1 MVDLPSILLEVPH
14 RSMKSQRLLIILMR
28 KSSVLQDLIS
38 ASSAS
43 IEYFE
48 QYYISNIT
56 EADTAGLL

>member
-28 KSSVLQDLIS
+28 KSSVLQDL
-38 ASSAS
+38 S

>member
-1 MVDLPSILLEVPH
+1 MVDLPSILLEVPQ

-28 KSSVLQDLIS
+28 KSSVLREL
-38 ASSAS
+38 S

>member
-1 MVDLPSILLEVPH
+1 MVDLPSILLEVPQ
-14 RSMKSQRLLIILMR
+14 RSIKSQRLLIILMR
-28 KSSVLQDLIS
+28 KSSVLRDL
-38 ASSAS
+38 S

>member
-1 MVDLPSILLEVPH
+1 MVDLPSILLEVPQ

-28 KSSVLQDLIS
+28 KSSVLQDL
-38 ASSAS
+38 S

>member
-1 MVDLPSILLEVPH
+1 MVDLPSTLLEVPH

-28 KSSVLQDLIS
+28 KSSVLQDL
-38 ASSAS
+38 S

>member
-1 MVDLPSILLEVPH
+1 MVDLPSILLEVPQ

-28 KSSVLQDLIS
+28 KSSVLRDL
-38 ASSAS
+38 S

-48 QYYISNIT
+48 RYYISNIT